1 MDLVT
6 VFAVAIGLAADAFAV
21 SIANGILMKD
31 KYRFYYSF
39 LFGLY
44 FGFFQFTMPMI
55 GYFMGSF
62 FSESFERFSNWVAF
76 GLLFFIGIKM
86 IYESI
91 KNKDKNES
99 DSELKLKQIVSVR
112 NMCLLAL
119 ATSIDAGAVGVS
131 FALTQTPLLQSS
143 IIIGVVAFIGSAFGV
158 YLGNKAG
165 GLFQKGAG
173 VVGGVI
179 LVLIGFS
186 ILLF

>member
-1 MDLVT
+1 LDLVT
-6 VFAVAIGLAADAFAV
+6 VFAVAVGLAADAFAV
-21 SIANGILMKD
+21 AIANGIVMKD
-31 KYRFYYSF
+31 NYRFRYS
-39 LFGLY
+39 LIFGLY
-44 FGFFQFTMPMI
+44 FGLFQFIMPMI
-55 GYFMGSF
+55 GYLMGSF

-76 GLLFFIGIKM
+76 GLLFFIGVKM

-91 KNKDKNES
+91 RNEGENKINCD
-99 DSELKLKQIVSVR
+99 LKQILSVR
-112 NMCLLAL
+112 NMCILAL

-165 GLFQKGAG
+165 GLFKKGAG